1 MKIAKLFILAML
13 CSAGCSRLR
22 EEVSPRVSDI
32 LSNPRKYEGKEVH
45 IAGTVTEAFSIY
57 RAGYFRVDDGS
68 GSMVVF
74 STQISPRQGQH
85 IDARGMVEQ
94 AYTIGNNQVVVLVEK
109 TNQPEPQKV
118 LK

>member
-1 MKIAKLFILAML
+1 MKIGKLFVFAML
-13 CSAGCSRLR
+13 CSAGCNRLR

-32 LSNPRKYEGKEVH
+32 LTDPRRYEGKEVH

-68 GSMVVF
+68 GSMVVV

-85 IDARGMVEQ
+85 IDARGTVEQ
-94 AYTIGNNQVVVLVEK
+94 AYTIGDNQMIVLVEK
-109 TNQPEPQKV
+109 TNRPEPQRVQK
-118 LK
+118 

>member
-1 MKIAKLFILAML
+1 MKFAKLFIFAIL
-13 CSAGCSRLR
+13 CSAGCNRFR

-32 LSNPRKYEGKEVH
+32 LSDPRKYEGKEVH

-68 GSMVVF
+68 GSMVVV

-85 IDARGMVEQ
+85 INACGAVEQ
-94 AYTIGNNQVVVLVEK
+94 AYTIGNNQMVVLVEK
-109 TNQPEPQKV
+109 RNRPELQKV
-118 LK
+118 PK